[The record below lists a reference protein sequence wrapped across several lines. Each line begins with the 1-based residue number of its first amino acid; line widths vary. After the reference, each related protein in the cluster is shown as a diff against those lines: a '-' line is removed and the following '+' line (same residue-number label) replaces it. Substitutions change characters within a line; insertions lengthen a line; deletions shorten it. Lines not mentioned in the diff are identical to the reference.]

1 MLLKR
6 KKYSSYVTFP
16 FNIYLVLEMDPYSF
30 MECDQFISLG
40 FLSKLVSLANRGI
53 RQGYFWFW
61 FFKFHFFHYWI
72 ISWEFTRRDI
82 HLKCT
87 QVRGKQGIRPKA
99 LIYCFGDAT
108 LSLKCVL
115 GGVCQMFR
123 LLDRTYLD
131 GP

>member
-40 FLSKLVSLANRGI
+40 FLSKFSITCKERDKTRVFLILI
-53 RQGYFWFW
+53 
-61 FFKFHFFHYWI
+61 FHFFHYWI

-87 QVRGKQGIRPKA
+87 QVRGEQGIRPKA